1 MGDEGD
7 SNAAFEEMEEGREFQ
22 GKRGTE
28 VTEESGKKG
37 KDQKKKKIREK
48 MQSWRPESGVVRNRE
63 RKMGN
68 RGSTRQGWHAAGY
81 PLEKESMK
89 EKYLGISKY
98 R

>member
-1 MGDEGD
+1 MQL
-7 SNAAFEEMEEGREFQ
+7 SRRWKKEENFREKEAQ
-22 GKRGTE
+22 RLQRNQAR
-28 VTEESGKKG
+28 KG
-37 KDQKKKKIREK
+37 KTKKKKKIREK

>member
-1 MGDEGD
+1 
-7 SNAAFEEMEEGREFQ
+7 
-22 GKRGTE
+22 
-28 VTEESGKKG
+28 
-37 KDQKKKKIREK
+37 